1 MQAAARVLAS
11 GAMGAFLLLVAA
23 APSILLLAYFYL
35 RDRFEREPLGHLT
48 LAYLLGMYAMVAAQG
63 LSTAAAGLVAPQW
76 LAERGEGALLF
87 DAFFLAGL
95 IEEFSKWVILMAAV
109 YHWSEVDESLDGLI
123 YGVAIALGFATLENL
138 LYLQRLGLGVAWP
151 RAVFAVP
158 AHALFGGAM
167 GFYAGR
173 AKFDHDAPGVSPGTR
188 RRRLLGDHLCC
199 LLVPTLF
206 HGTYDFALM
215 HGLDWKAWS
224 AVTGISIG
232 LWAFVLHRVTRAQ
245 RASPYRPKTMPPARH
260 R

>member
-1 MQAAARVLAS
+1 MQAAARVLPSA
-11 GAMGAFLLLVAA
+11 GMGFTLVVAA
-23 APSILLLAYFYL
+23 APSVVLLAYFYL
-35 RDRFEREPLGHLT
+35 RDQYDREPLGHLAI
-48 LAYLLGMYAMVAAQG
+48 AYLLGMYAMVAAQG
-63 LSTAAAGLVAPQW
+63 LSTAAAGLVSGHW
-76 LAERGEGALLF
+76 LEARGEAALLF
-87 DAFFLAGL
+87 DAFFLAGF
-95 IEEFSKWVILMAAV
+95 IEELSKWVMLMAAV
-109 YHWSEVDESLDGLI
+109 YHWREVDEPLDGLI
-123 YGVAIALGFATLENL
+123 YGVAISLGFATLENL

-151 RAVFAVP
+151 RAIFAVP

-173 AKFDHDAPGVSPGTR
+173 AKFDHDAPKVPPATR
-188 RRRLLGDHLCC
+188 RRRLLTDHVFC

-232 LWAFVLHRVTRAQ
+232 LWAFVLHRVHRAQ
-245 RASPYRPKTMPPARH
+245 RDSPYRPKTMPPARH

>member
-1 MQAAARVLAS
+1 
-11 GAMGAFLLLVAA
+11 MGAFTLAVAA
-23 APSILLLAYFYL
+23 APSVVLLSYFYL
-35 RDRFEREPLGHLT
+35 RDRYDREPLGHLAI
-48 LAYLLGMYAMVAAQG
+48 AYLLGMYAMVAARG
-63 LSTAAAGLVAPQW
+63 LSTGAAGLASAAW
-76 LAERGEGALLF
+76 LDGRSESALLF
-87 DAFFLAGL
+87 DAFFLAGF

-109 YHWSEVDESLDGLI
+109 YHWREVDEPLDGLI
-123 YGVAIALGFATLENL
+123 YGVAISLGFATLENL

-167 GFYAGR
+167 GYYAGR
-173 AKFDHDAPGVSPGTR
+173 AKFDHDEPDVLPAVR
-188 RRRLLGDHLCC
+188 FRRLLGDHVFS

-232 LWAFVLHRVTRAQ
+232 LWAFVLHRVHQGQ
-245 RASPYRPKTMPPARH
+245 RASPYRPKTMPPRRH